1 MKEVWKKI
9 NSCSTFY
16 EVSNLGNVRSL
27 PREIIGGCRSK
38 GLKAKKLISG
48 KVHTIVVN
56 DRGYCVVRIGK
67 KNKYLHR
74 LIAEAFI
81 SNPENKPQVNH
92 INGIKTDNRIENL
105 EWATSQ
111 ENIIHAHKTGLVK
124 PKVLGEEQREIIRE
138 RNYKKVINTV
148 TGKVYKS
155 MTEAAEENNIS
166 LSQLSQKLNGIYT
179 NNLNLRYA
187 RKQN

>member
-1 MKEVWKKI
+1 MIEVWKKT
-9 NSCSTFY
+9 NSCPSFY

-27 PREIIGGCRSK
+27 SRVIIGGCRAK
-38 GLKAKKLISG
+38 GVKAEHLKSG
-48 KVHTIVVN
+48 KQHSIVVN

-81 SNPENKPQVNH
+81 PNPENKPQVNH
-92 INGIKTDNRIENL
+92 INGVKTDNRIVNL
-105 EWATSQ
+105 EWATSR
-111 ENIIHAHKTGLVK
+111 ENVIHAHKTGLSK
-124 PKVLGEEQREIIRE
+124 PRIISKEERKLIRE

-148 TGKVYKS
+148 TGKVYNS
-155 MTEAAEENNIS
+155 MTEAADENNIS
-166 LSQLSQKLNGIYT
+166 LSQLSQKLNGIYV

-187 RKQN
+187 